1 MSAGDTTALSVLYDR
16 YAARLFGLAS
26 KILNDGALA
35 EDVVQELF
43 MHFWQQSA
51 GFDQRRGQPLPW
63 MMVLCR
69 NRCIDKLRSLKS
81 SLKRSSILEEN
92 LNEFV
97 TNESADPLEHVKHK
111 ELQATI
117 AAALEQLPDEQRVP
131 IELSYFEGLSQTEI
145 ADRLQAPLG
154 TVKTRVRLGMQKLR
168 NLMIKAN

>member
-1 MSAGDTTALSVLYDR
+1 MAKTQTESPQRLSDSVLFERMSAGDTTALSVLYDR

-81 SLKRSSILEEN
+81 SLKRSSILE
-92 LNEFV
+92 
-97 TNESADPLEHVKHK
+97 
-111 ELQATI
+111 
-117 AAALEQLPDEQRVP
+117 
-131 IELSYFEGLSQTEI
+131 
-145 ADRLQAPLG
+145 
-154 TVKTRVRLGMQKLR
+154 
-168 NLMIKAN
+168 